1 MTPFPNH
8 PHIHVLLTDRHGGC
22 SQHPYH
28 SLNLGTHVNDHLP
41 DVIEN
46 RRMLAEKH
54 HLAASDFVYMNQVH
68 GTQVRVITSNA
79 SPVNDCDAM
88 ITTVPG
94 LVLMVLV
101 ADCVP
106 MVFADVKKNVVAV
119 AHAGWRGTVG
129 GIGAKVIAAM
139 HENWACRPGDIHVI
153 IGPSIGS
160 CCYNVGEEVLKAID
174 DTHPEM
180 RSAVIQNENQY
191 FFDLQLANVTH
202 LIGQGV
208 LPEHIN
214 RHTQCVS
221 CHSQQWFSYRASG
234 GTTGRFGMGIWIDAT
249 CS

>member
-1 MTPFPNH
+1 MNTFSNH
-8 PHIHVLLTDRHGGC
+8 PHINVLLTDRHGGC

-28 SLNLGTHVNDHLP
+28 SLNLGSHVNDYLP

-46 RRMLAEKH
+46 RRLLAQKH

-68 GTQVRVITSNA
+68 GTDVRVISSNA
-79 SPVNDCDAM
+79 SPINDCDAM

-106 MVFADVKKNVVAV
+106 MVFADVRKNVVAV

-139 HENWACRPGDIHVI
+139 CEGWDCCAEDIHVI
-153 IGPSIGS
+153 IGPSICA
-160 CCYNVGEEVLKAID
+160 CCYNVGEEVLQSID

-180 RSAVIQNENQY
+180 RSAIIRKGNQH

-202 LIGQGV
+202 LIGRGV
-208 LPEHIN
+208 LPAHID
-214 RHTQCVS
+214 RHAQCVC
-221 CHSQQWFSYRASG
+221 CHSDQWFSYRASG
-234 GTTGRFGMGIWIDAT
+234 GTTGRFGMGIWIDSA